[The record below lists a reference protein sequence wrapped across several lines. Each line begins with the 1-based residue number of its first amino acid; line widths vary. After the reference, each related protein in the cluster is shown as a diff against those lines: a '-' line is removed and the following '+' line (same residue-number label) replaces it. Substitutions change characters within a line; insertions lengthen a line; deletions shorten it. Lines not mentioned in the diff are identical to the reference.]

1 MSNEKETPEQ
11 KPLISTIIVAPHPDD
26 ELIGCFEQ
34 IKNPANNLVI
44 IYSGDTDAD
53 RRETVLKLKDE
64 IPHLKIQLFQ
74 QSVPQT
80 FLSPSNKFFFPD
92 PIYENH
98 PKHREWGF
106 MGEQIARAGFDVA
119 FYNTNMN
126 APYIHEVKLPDDKR
140 YLLNKVYSD
149 QKSLWEY
156 DHKYFLFEGYCKW
169 LF

>member
-1 MSNEKETPEQ
+1 MINEKEIQ
-11 KPLISTIIVAPHPDD
+11 SGSTIIIAPHCDD
-26 ELIGCFEQ
+26 EIIGCYEQ
-34 IKNPANNLVI
+34 LMKPLNNLII
-44 IYSGDTDAD
+44 IYSGDIDAD
-53 RRETVLKLKDE
+53 RRNTVLKLKE
-64 IPHLKIQLFQ
+64 EVVNVKVQLFQ
-74 QSVPQT
+74 HTIPQP
-80 FLSPSNKFFFPD
+80 FLNPLNKFFFPD

-106 MGEQIARAGFDVA
+106 MGEQFARARFDVT

-126 APYIHEVKLPDDKR
+126 APYIHEVKLPDDKK
-140 YLLNKVYSD
+140 YLLNKVYPE